1 MNIVITPKKLCG
13 SVTPP
18 PSKSHTHR
26 LLIAA
31 ALADMPVHAPADAV
45 SDDIS
50 ATVRCL
56 HALQEQQPLCDCG
69 ESGST
74 LRFLTPVAAALHG
87 ARFTGSGRLSE
98 RPMEPLL
105 SLLRDHGCT
114 ISEDKLPFT
123 VSGGLQSGV
132 YALRGDVS
140 SQFVTGLL
148 FALPLLDG
156 SSEIILTTPLQSRGY
171 VDMTLQVL
179 AQFGI
184 EILEKDSGFLIPG
197 GQRYAPCDSAVD
209 GDYSGAA
216 FYGAM
221 NALGSQ
227 VNVTGLLPDS
237 LQGDRVY
244 MRHMESLCQGCPQI
258 DLSDCPDLGPVLF
271 AVAAAKNGAV
281 FTGTRRLKIKESD
294 RAEAMAQELA
304 AFGTTVK
311 VEENTVTVTPTAF
324 RKPER
329 VLCGH
334 NDHRIVMALAVLLMV
349 TGGQIQGAQA
359 VRKSFPD
366 FFQKLEQLGIEVQTI
381 ETDNG

>member
-56 HALQEQQPLCDCG
+56 RALQEQQPLCDCG

-87 ARFTGSGRLSE
+87 ARFTGSERLSE
-98 RPMEPLL
+98 RPIEPLL

-156 SSEIILTTPLQSRGY
+156 SSEIVLTTPLQSRGY

-197 GQRYAPCDSAVD
+197 GQRYTAPQEKPIPE
-209 GDYSGAA
+209 GDWSGAA
-216 FYGAM
+216 FWYGV
-221 NALGSQ
+221 NACGGSVK
-227 VNVTGLLPDS
+227 VNGLNGPSAQGDSVVASLAQTLPDVIAT
-237 LQGDRVY
+237 GN
-244 MRHMESLCQGCPQI
+244 I
-258 DLSDCPDLGPVLF
+258 PDLVPVLSIMACKKAGDTHF
-271 AVAAAKNGAV
+271 VNAQ
-281 FTGTRRLKIKESD
+281 RLRLKESD
-294 RAEAMAQELA
+294 RLEACVQMILA
-304 AFGTTVK
+304 LGGSA
-311 VEENTVTVTPTAF
+311 ENTQDTLTVHGNGCLRGGT
-324 RKPER
+324 
-329 VLCGH
+329 VNGM
-334 NDHRIVMALAVLLMV
+334 NDHRIVMSAAVASCLCTEPV
-349 TGGQIQGAQA
+349 TITDANA
-359 VRKSFPD
+359 VNKSYPAFWQD
-366 FFQKLEQLGIEVQTI
+366 FEQLGGSIHVL
-381 ETDNG
+381 